1 MFEAIRKKP
10 TKGDWAR
17 NALDLVKKF
26 ELNLTLNEIR
36 DMSTSSFKKLAKTK
50 MTELAFKELQN
61 RQQGG
66 KKGKLINYYGL
77 KMADYLLPGLKQN
90 LQLKQVSVIF
100 IRN

>member
-1 MFEAIRKKP
+1 MFEAIRKNP
-10 TKGDWAR
+10 TKGNFAR

-36 DMSTSSFKKLAKTK
+36 DMSTSSFKKLVRTK

-66 KKGKLINYYGL
+66 KKGKLIKYTCL
-77 KMADYLLPGLKQN
+77 QMADYLLPEAELTTKTS
-90 LQLKQVSVIF
+90 VSYF
-100 IRN
+100 H